1 MCNVKEMKITKG
13 GNVFPL
19 NFIPEVFASAILYEE
34 KCLELGCVSSLI
46 NIHGLGCAQMILILA
61 LAKYALISV

>member
-1 MCNVKEMKITKG
+1 VCNVKEMKITKG

-46 NIHGLGCAQMILILA
+46 NIHGLGCAQILA
-61 LAKYALISV
+61 LAKYAVISV